1 MRADTHISNYLP
13 LPYFTSQF
21 TLSTP
26 ISKFNQTTEPGVS
39 VVTHDTDKLPWLSDV
54 YGLHLRIQVCVN
66 KKMQFFRVDAGFIAH
81 EVIYKNII
89 CQVVFLELSCS
100 TDNDTELRLAPG
112 RVIGLG
118 CLGTS
123 FLSHR
128 QLLFS
133 AVWTSGSLRATRTS
147 DSLLTAGSRSA
158 PICCQHPWW
167 YRRVGQG
174 HKHRQSWRN
183 PNNAGKGK

>member
-66 KKMQFFRVDAGFIAH
+66 KKMQFFWVDAGFIAH

-147 DSLLTAGSRSA
+147 DSLLTAGSRTA

-167 YRRVGQG
+167 YRRVGRG
-174 HKHRQSWRN
+174 HKHRQSGRN